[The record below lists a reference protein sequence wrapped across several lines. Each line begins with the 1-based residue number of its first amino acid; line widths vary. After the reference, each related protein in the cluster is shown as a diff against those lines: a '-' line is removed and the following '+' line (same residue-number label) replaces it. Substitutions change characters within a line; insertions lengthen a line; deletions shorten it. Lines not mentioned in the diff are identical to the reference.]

1 MLAVGRWEVEDMAMW
16 QWGLLALGFLWALQS
31 LGVWYQMRHYSD
43 VMKGITSKYNDGFV
57 GAGNVRGRLG
67 KGVIVLILVTPDLVV
82 QRFLVMSGRS
92 VFAKVQAARG
102 VRGHLAQ
109 CIAYRS
115 GHGRCGGASYGQ
127 GGGAGDRTNRQGEGR
142 TETARSNRELSQSTH
157 RDDRFGRRSIRRREH
172 VNSNNVGATC

>member
-67 KGVIVLILVTPDLVV
+67 KGVIVLIVVTPDLIV

-92 VFAKVQAARG
+92 VFAK
-102 VRGHLAQ
+102 
-109 CIAYRS
+109 
-115 GHGRCGGASYGQ
+115 
-127 GGGAGDRTNRQGEGR
+127 
-142 TETARSNRELSQSTH
+142 
-157 RDDRFGRRSIRRREH
+157 FKRREEFEGISLSALRTDPVMAGVEDPVLAKAAERAIEQIDKAGAEQKRPGLSGIKA
-172 VNSNNVGATC
+172 VNA

>member
-1 MLAVGRWEVEDMAMW
+1 MAMW

-67 KGVIVLILVTPDLVV
+67 KGVIVLIVVTPDLIV

-92 VFAKVQAARG
+92 VFAK
-102 VRGHLAQ
+102 
-109 CIAYRS
+109 
-115 GHGRCGGASYGQ
+115 
-127 GGGAGDRTNRQGEGR
+127 
-142 TETARSNRELSQSTH
+142 
-157 RDDRFGRRSIRRREH
+157 FKRREEFEGISLSALRTDPVMAGAEDPVLAKAAERAIEQIDKAGAEPKRPGLSGIKA
-172 VNSNNVGATC
+172 VNA